1 MKFSILVKTENYEEF
16 LLKKQDKIEQL
27 KLLINTE
34 RRKATLVILSS
45 TKKKEVAKTIQE
57 LDFQETISKLV
68 NLGYFS
74 DINPVSTI
82 LSDKQFLC
90 FYLHYILGFKSEEI
104 ANFTHNSSSTIRDH
118 LSNARKRIFVFNKK
132 LKKMNLEYTILNNL
146 SAIPFESLKS
156 LTFNM
161 TISIEDI
168 RKIVSLNPFFK
179 IMIRDSKESPF
190 KLYTSINSLPEEK
203 GLFLLLPLTNMFEK
217 VIYLEKK

>member
-90 FYLHYILGFKSEEI
+90 FYLHDILGFKSELVK
-104 ANFTHNSSSTIRDH
+104 T
-118 LSNARKRIFVFNKK
+118 
-132 LKKMNLEYTILNNL
+132 
-146 SAIPFESLKS
+146 
-156 LTFNM
+156 
-161 TISIEDI
+161 
-168 RKIVSLNPFFK
+168 
-179 IMIRDSKESPF
+179 
-190 KLYTSINSLPEEK
+190 
-203 GLFLLLPLTNMFEK
+203 
-217 VIYLEKK
+217 